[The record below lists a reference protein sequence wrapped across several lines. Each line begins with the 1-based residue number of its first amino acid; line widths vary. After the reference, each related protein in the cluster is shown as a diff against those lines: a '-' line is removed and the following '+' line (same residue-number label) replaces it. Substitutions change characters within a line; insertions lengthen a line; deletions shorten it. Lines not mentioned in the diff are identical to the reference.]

1 MVPFPE
7 RLKAARIAKG
17 FKQREAAEYLQITT
31 RSYQQYEGGVRRPS
45 FEALAALA
53 VYLNVTAD
61 YLLGLSDTP
70 QSTQGDGL

>member
-1 MVPFPE
+1 MVPFAE
-7 RLKAARIAKG
+7 RLKAARTAKG
-17 FKQREAAEYLQITT
+17 LKQREAAEYLQITV

-53 VYLNVTAD
+53 VYLDVTTD

-70 QSTQGDGL
+70 QPTQGGSL